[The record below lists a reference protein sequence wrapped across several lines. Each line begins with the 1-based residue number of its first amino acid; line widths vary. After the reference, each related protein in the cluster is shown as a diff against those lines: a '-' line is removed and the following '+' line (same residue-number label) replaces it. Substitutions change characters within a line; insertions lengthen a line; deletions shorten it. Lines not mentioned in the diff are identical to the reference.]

1 MINLLLECIANT
13 HNSYYFLTDI
23 LYYINYIYIMVR
35 KKTTKAGSSKYDA
48 VISRLNSQIEYLK
61 IKIDEDNSLQK
72 NMTEQH
78 VVLLLERINK
88 VEVDH
93 NKRIDDLTKQIDKM
107 NSIKKNRKKSR
118 TSDKEKRMTQA
129 ALDMYQG

>member
-1 MINLLLECIANT
+1 MA
-13 HNSYYFLTDI
+13 
-23 LYYINYIYIMVR
+23 R
-35 KKTTKAGSSKYDA
+35 KKTTKAGSSKYDT

>member
-1 MINLLLECIANT
+1 MA
-13 HNSYYFLTDI
+13 
-23 LYYINYIYIMVR
+23 R
-35 KKTTKAGSSKYDA
+35 KKTTKAGSSKYDT

-61 IKIDEDNSLQK
+61 IKIDEDNNLQK
-72 NMTEQH
+72 DMTEQH

-93 NKRIDDLTKQIDKM
+93 NKRIDDLTKQIDEM

>member
-1 MINLLLECIANT
+1 MA
-13 HNSYYFLTDI
+13 
-23 LYYINYIYIMVR
+23 R
-35 KKTTKAGSSKYDA
+35 KKTTKAGSSKYDT

-107 NSIKKNRKKSR
+107 NSIKKNRKKLR
-118 TSDKEKRMTQA
+118 TSDKENHMTQA

>member
-1 MINLLLECIANT
+1 MA
-13 HNSYYFLTDI
+13 
-23 LYYINYIYIMVR
+23 R
-35 KKTTKAGSSKYDA
+35 KKTTKAGSSKYDT

-61 IKIDEDNSLQK
+61 IKIDEDNNLQK
-72 NMTEQH
+72 DMTEQH